1 MHRLGAL
8 RHPSQVLADGDP
20 RPGGVGG
27 YVAVEA
33 DPIDRAV
40 GALLVPVVALV
51 ELGGQAGELEL
62 QLVGRQP
69 ARRMAPPAAAPPP
82 PHEWGGA
89 STQDYSRA
97 ASPP

>member
-1 MHRLGAL
+1 MHGLGAL

-69 ARRMAPPAAAPPP
+69 ARRMAPPGAGPPP
-82 PHEWGGA
+82 PPEWGGGNKQG
-89 STQDYSRA
+89 STRA
-97 ASPP
+97 PSPP